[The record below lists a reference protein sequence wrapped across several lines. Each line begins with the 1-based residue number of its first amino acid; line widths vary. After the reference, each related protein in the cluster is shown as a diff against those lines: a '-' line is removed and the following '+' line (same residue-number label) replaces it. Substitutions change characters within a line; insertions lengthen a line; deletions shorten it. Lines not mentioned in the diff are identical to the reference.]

1 MLMSNFLVL
10 FNPFSKLSSFI
21 LTQLKVFFFPV
32 WNERPQF
39 QICGTQGSVDV
50 HLEDNKDSFF
60 L

>member
-1 MLMSNFLVL
+1 MLVSDFLVL

-21 LTQLKVFFFPV
+21 LTQLKVFFPV
-32 WNERPQF
+32 RNERPQF

-50 HLEDNKDSFF
+50 HSEDNKDSFF

>member
-1 MLMSNFLVL
+1 MLMSNFLFL
-10 FNPFSKLSSFI
+10 FNPLSKLFSFI
-21 LTQLKVFFFPV
+21 LTQLKVFFPV
-32 WNERPQF
+32 WNERSQF